1 VQAVF
6 RAVRT
11 LQEQV
16 QVPVIG
22 VKLVVRTS
30 RMRLPLML
38 SRRSPTSER
47 PESGLPGSML
57 RITFSIL
64 FPIGADRA
72 VCRYLSP
79 PGAGRDDIDLRKKQR
94 RTGQALLL

>member
-1 VQAVF
+1 
-6 RAVRT
+6 
-11 LQEQV
+11 
-16 QVPVIG
+16 
-22 VKLVVRTS
+22 
-30 RMRLPLML
+30 
-38 SRRSPTSER
+38 
-47 PESGLPGSML
+47 ML

-72 VCRYLSP
+72 VCRYLST